1 MIHKFAYSQAS
12 SDADAEQQ
20 LSLAGAEPL
29 GGGTDLLVCI
39 REDLTR
45 PARLVDLTRIPGGRT
60 VTARDDG
67 GVRIGAA
74 VRLGVL
80 ARNPLVRER
89 FPALVQACESVG
101 TPALRTM
108 GTIAGN
114 LCQRPRCWY
123 LRSGFQCHKNGGD
136 TCPAASGENQ
146 YHAILGG
153 GPCYIVHPS
162 DAAVALTA
170 LEAEIEIRG
179 RAVSN
184 DRVGNDGGT
193 ATGTGESVVRR
204 VPIADFFVLP
214 SERLDR
220 ETILEAGE
228 YVSAIE
234 IPGRSAGGVQWFEKV
249 MQRAAWDFALVSLA
263 AIRRKDG
270 EVRLVLGGVAPKPWR
285 VSESVE
291 EDVSVGGL
299 TEDDIATLAER
310 AMYDARPL
318 GKNGY
323 KVEMAGAVLR
333 RGIVQLLETQR

>member
-1 MIHKFAYSQAS
+1 MTIDSGMIHKFAYSQAT
-12 SDADAEQQ
+12 SDTDAEQL
-20 LSLAGAEPL
+20 LSSAGAEPL

-39 REDLTR
+39 REDLAR
-45 PARLVDLTRIPGGRT
+45 PETLVDLTRIPGGRT

-74 VRLGVL
+74 VRLGAL

-162 DAAVALTA
+162 DAAVVLTA
-170 LEAEIEIRG
+170 LEAEVEVRG
-179 RAVSN
+179 RPA
-184 DRVGNDGGT
+184 GKDG
-193 ATGTGESVVRR
+193 ALRESIVRR

-220 ETILEAGE
+220 ETILEPGE

-270 EVRLVLGGVAPKPWR
+270 DVRLVLGGVAPKPWR

-323 KVEMAGAVLR
+323 KVEIAGAVLR
-333 RGIVQLLETQR
+333 RGITRLTT